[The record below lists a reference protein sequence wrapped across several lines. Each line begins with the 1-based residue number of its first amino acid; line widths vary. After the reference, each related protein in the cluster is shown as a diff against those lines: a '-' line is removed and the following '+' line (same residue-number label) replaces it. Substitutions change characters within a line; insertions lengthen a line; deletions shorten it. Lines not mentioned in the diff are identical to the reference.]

1 MSDLVSNQR
10 VATETQAEAWLS
22 NAPAAV
28 LSATV
33 EHAGEFHALLNSELR
48 PVWASD
54 SVHTVL
60 GYTPN
65 IFLARPTITLIH
77 PDEQQSYFAQLH
89 DLVNDLGGRRRV
101 EYRMRHADGSWR
113 WFETLMTNLLDRP
126 DVEGLIATT
135 RDITGRMLAK
145 DRLAISE
152 RRLRSIVAS
161 AGDMVVVVDTDR
173 KVDYVTPN
181 VATLLKRST
190 AAVRDHWPSFLHP
203 DDLSVLDSH
212 YQAALHDSGIT
223 QGPFDLRALC
233 SDGSWLVVEAMI
245 TDYEADPVVRGVVIK
260 ARDVTARRRVE
271 EEQSRDQVTFNSLVE
286 MAPVG
291 IFLADARGDWTYAN
305 ARAAKEFGVDSRALL
320 GKGWSH
326 RIDAADVVR
335 LRSELARWD
344 GKGRYVTEL
353 RTRNSPDA
361 RELKITISRPESAG
375 IVGTI
380 EDVTRRRDLDEMLID
395 GAALGSLTEVVG
407 GAAHDIH
414 NLLSSIGFQLG
425 LLDQPET
432 LDQPEAVERVVA
444 ATAAVDRA
452 CDITED
458 LMAMSRPTRA
468 TIGVIE
474 VGPLVESVAEML
486 GVLVEHQADLVVDNR
501 GDGLTAIADRSGLER
516 VITNLVV
523 NALDAVEPR
532 GRIAV
537 GVSEV
542 KFDAESAPNNGP
554 AGYYVA
560 IEVAD
565 DGCGIPDSAM
575 GRVFEPYFTTK
586 AAGNGIGLS
595 ASRRNVRAWGGD
607 IVAESTER
615 IGTTVTVLLPA
626 ESTIG

>member
-10 VATETQAEAWLS
+10 VATETDAWL
-22 NAPAAV
+22 NDAPAAV
-28 LSATV
+28 LNATI
-33 EHAGEFHALLNSELR
+33 EQAGEFHALLNPELHLI
-48 PVWASD
+48 WASD

-60 GYTPN
+60 GYAPDV
-65 IFLARPTITLIH
+65 FLARPTTTLIH
-77 PDEQQSYFAQLH
+77 SDDQQSCMAQLH
-89 DLVNDLGGRRRV
+89 DLVEDLGGRRRI
-101 EYRMRHADGSWR
+101 EYRIRHADGSWR
-113 WFETLMTNLLDRP
+113 WVETVMNNLLDRP
-126 DVEGLIATT
+126 DVGGLISTT

-152 RRLRSIVAS
+152 RRLRSVVS
-161 AGDMVVVVDTDR
+161 GAGDMVVIVDTDR

-181 VATLLKRST
+181 VAALLKRST
-190 AAVRDHWPSFLHP
+190 SAVRDHWASFLHP
-203 DDLSVLDSH
+203 DDLAVLDSH
-212 YQAALHDSGIT
+212 YQAALLDSGIA

-245 TDYEADPVVRGVVIK
+245 TDYEADPVVRGVVLN
-260 ARDVTARRRVE
+260 ARDVTARRRIE
-271 EEQSRDQVTFNSLVE
+271 EEQSRDQVMFNDLVE

-291 IFLADARGDWTYAN
+291 IFLADASGDWTYAN
-305 ARAAKEFGVDSRALL
+305 ARATKVFGVDSRTLL
-320 GKGWSH
+320 GKGWTE

-344 GKGRYVTEL
+344 GEGRYVTEL

-361 RELKITISRPESAG
+361 RELKITISRPESSGA
-375 IVGTI
+375 VGTI
-380 EDVTRRRDLDEMLID
+380 EDATSRRDLDEMLID

-425 LLDQPET
+425 LLDQQGT
-432 LDQPEAVERVVA
+432 LDQPEATERVVA
-444 ATAAVDRA
+444 VTAAVDRA

-458 LMAMSRPTRA
+458 LMAMSRPTR
-468 TIGVIE
+468 TTVGVLE
-474 VGPLVESVAEML
+474 VGPLVESLAGML

-501 GDGLTAIADRSGLER
+501 GDGLAAIADRSGLER

-523 NALDAVEPR
+523 NALDAVESR
-532 GRIAV
+532 GRITI

-542 KFDAESAPNNGP
+542 RFDAESAPNNGP

-560 IEVAD
+560 IDVTD
-565 DGCGIPDSAM
+565 DGCGIPVSAM
-575 GRVFEPYFTTK
+575 SEIFEPYFTTK
-586 AAGNGIGLS
+586 ADGNGIGLS
-595 ASRRNVRAWGGD
+595 ASRRNVRAWGGE
-607 IVAESTER
+607 IVVKSTER